1 MKTNKIFIAFLAVL
15 LVMFTLLPSAVF
27 AAGFPK
33 HQNYIADEAGILTE
47 ELIRE
52 IRDTNKNLQGDVGY
66 TIAVCT
72 VNTLG
77 GTDIADYARD
87 LFENWKLGEGILVL
101 IAKEDKNY
109 FFVPSIGLE
118 EILTNE
124 EIASIRDNYFEEDFS
139 SGIYSRAVKKVVM
152 KLKNSLLAGIQAKEA
167 EEKEAAEAAEAA
179 NAANDTA
186 AAEKESSAGSAIAG
200 FFKGILLLVLIVFVL
215 FAALFVW
222 AMFNDDAAALL
233 QKYVFRKKNGTRSN
247 IPQNYYDDRLYGNGN
262 GNRNPNAQRPSNAQ
276 RRPNPNGNGYPA
288 QHGGYLGDGRN
299 QNYPNY
305 PQNNGYAQPQNGY
318 GMQNPYAGQNRGAT
332 PAQQGYP
339 QQNPGYPQQPANR
352 NYGYPQQ
359 NGYPVQGQVSQ
370 QNYGAQPQ
378 TGYYNNPPRPNPYNN
393 NPYGNPQVPQ
403 NRNSGNRP
411 GYGAQQNNYDATVQ
425 FNVPR
430 RN

>member
-124 EIASIRDNYFEEDFS
+124 EIAASANL
-139 SGIYSRAVKKVVM
+139 
-152 KLKNSLLAGIQAKEA
+152 KLTSLYDL
-167 EEKEAAEAAEAA
+167 
-179 NAANDTA
+179 
-186 AAEKESSAGSAIAG
+186 AIACGIEDAEG
-200 FFKGILLLVLIVFVL
+200 FV
-215 FAALFVW
+215 
-222 AMFNDDAAALL
+222 
-233 QKYVFRKKNGTRSN
+233 
-247 IPQNYYDDRLYGNGN
+247 
-262 GNRNPNAQRPSNAQ
+262 
-276 RRPNPNGNGYPA
+276 
-288 QHGGYLGDGRN
+288 QHFIDYEREVARHEG
-299 QNYPNY
+299 
-305 PQNNGYAQPQNGY
+305 
-318 GMQNPYAGQNRGAT
+318 
-332 PAQQGYP
+332 
-339 QQNPGYPQQPANR
+339 
-352 NYGYPQQ
+352 
-359 NGYPVQGQVSQ
+359 
-370 QNYGAQPQ
+370 
-378 TGYYNNPPRPNPYNN
+378 
-393 NPYGNPQVPQ
+393 
-403 NRNSGNRP
+403 
-411 GYGAQQNNYDATVQ
+411 
-425 FNVPR
+425 
-430 RN
+430 